1 MNKCKWLI
9 NFVCILCVVI
19 GIAFEIDVGIK
30 VIPTPG
36 HTADDVSVV
45 VKTEDLG
52 IVVIAGKISCRLYFI
67 ILMTYKIQFCLS
79 MI

>member
-9 NFVCILCVVI
+9 NFICISCVVI
-19 GIAFEIDVGIK
+19 GIAFEIDAGVK

-67 ILMTYKIQFCLS
+67 ILMTGKI
-79 MI
+79 